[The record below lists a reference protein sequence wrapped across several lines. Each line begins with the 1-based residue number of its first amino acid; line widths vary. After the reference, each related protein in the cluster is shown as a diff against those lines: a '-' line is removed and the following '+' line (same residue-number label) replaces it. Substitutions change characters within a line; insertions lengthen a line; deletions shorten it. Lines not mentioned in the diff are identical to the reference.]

1 MSKFLFDSYKPQEV
15 DCEFYEEMKKLDS
28 FPFMKRGDV
37 LYYFFEGK
45 DNIYCQHLCNYFKV
59 IEIIVDEASNQHY
72 LKVLIYHNGKRQEA
86 TLPLSAFSSRNIH
99 SLRDVGIL
107 YNPNNAGSILAEYV
121 DRQIFEMN
129 KTVHHNKVGWFTNK
143 DGELE
148 FLGYDDE
155 YTGDIC
161 LTCSSDNPE
170 EQIQGLNHLIAD
182 SVPCQI
188 AVASGLS
195 SCIIGLLNELG
206 EVIEPPIFH
215 FYGDSSTGK
224 SSALMLGAS
233 LWGKPEFGNDIFQ
246 SWNATNNA
254 IMNSLNNNH
263 GVVLALDE
271 SSVSNKEFTNLVY
284 CISQGIEKGRLN
296 KNCSKREQ
304 RSWNTSIISSGENS
318 IVNNC
323 KKNTGISARVVEF
336 PNVKITN
343 SAEHSENIK
352 RFCLKNYGTIGQAF
366 VDVICNNELD
376 KTIREEYSSLRE
388 EISNQIKEGTAID
401 NRLCRYYAILALC
414 ARYAEQF
421 LSLNL
426 DEKQIIAFLIENN
439 HSVMPKTSMF
449 EKSYAYINE
458 WVTANPSAFINKE
471 STGTNKVGFIRNG
484 RVHFFKTA
492 FQKILKDGGFSDYN
506 IVLHT
511 FNENGVLYHERDRLS
526 LRTTINNSKVDCY
539 VINLDIET
547 DEILLALEEVFES
560 RGKEQ

>member
-1 MSKFLFDSYKPQEV
+1 MSKFLLDSYKPQLI
-15 DCEFYEEMKKLDS
+15 DYEFYEKVKKLNS
-28 FPFMKRGDV
+28 FPFLKRGDV
-37 LYYFFEGK
+37 LYYFFERG
-45 DNIYCQHLCNYFKV
+45 DDVYCQHLCNYFKV
-59 IEIIVDEASNQHY
+59 TEIIVDETSNQHT
-72 LKVLIYHNGKRQEA
+72 LKVIIHHNGNKQEA
-86 TLPLSAFSSRNIH
+86 MLPLSAFSSRNIH

-107 YNPNNAGSILAEYV
+107 YNPNNAGSTLAEYV
-121 DRQIFEMN
+121 DRQIFEMD

-170 EQIQGLNHLIAD
+170 KQIQGLNTLIED

-195 SCIIGLLNELG
+195 SCTIGLLNELG

-224 SSALMLGAS
+224 STALMLGAS
-233 LWGKPEFGNDIFQ
+233 IWGKPEFGNDIFQ

-271 SSVSNKEFTNLVY
+271 SSISNKEFTNLVY

-323 KKNTGISARVVEF
+323 KKNTGISARVIEF

-352 RFCLKNYGTIGQAF
+352 RFCLKNYGAIGEAF
-366 VDVICNNELD
+366 VIAICENDID
-376 KTIREEYSSLRE
+376 KIIREEYSSLRE
-388 EISNQIKEGTAID
+388 QISIRFKNGTAID

-414 ARYAEQF
+414 SRYAKEY
-421 LSLNL
+421 LALNL
-426 DEKQIIAFLIENN
+426 DEEKIVDFLIENN
-439 HSVMPKTSMF
+439 QSIMPKTSMF
-449 EKSYAYINE
+449 EKAYAYINE
-458 WVTANPSAFINKE
+458 WVTANPSAFINGE
-471 STGTNKVGFIRNG
+471 STGTNKVGFIRKG
-484 RVHFFKTA
+484 RAHFFKTA
-492 FQKILKDGGFSDYN
+492 FQKVLKEGGFSDYN
-506 IVLHT
+506 VVLHT
-511 FNENGVLYHERDRLS
+511 FKEHNVLHCEGDRLEF
-526 LRTTINNSKVDCY
+526 RTTINNRKVDCY
-539 VINLDIET
+539 AINLDVET
-547 DEILLALEEVFES
+547 DEILDSINEIIEN
-560 RGKEQ
+560 

>member
-1 MSKFLFDSYKPQEV
+1 MSKFLLKSYKPQEV
-15 DCEFYEEMKKLDS
+15 DYEFYENLKKEKT
-28 FPFMKRGDV
+28 FPFVKRKDI
-37 LYYFFEGK
+37 LYYYFEK
-45 DNIYCQHLCNYFKV
+45 DGYAFGQYLCNYFEI
-59 IEIIVDEASNQHY
+59 IEIIVDEASNQHS
-72 LKVLIYHNGKRQEA
+72 LKIIIYHNSEERE
-86 TLPLSAFSSRNIH
+86 TVLPLSAFSSRNIH

-107 YNPNNAGSILAEYV
+107 YNPYNAGALLAEYV
-121 DRQIFEMN
+121 DRQVLLMD

-161 LTCSSDNPE
+161 LASSSDNAE
-170 EQIQGLNHLIAD
+170 EQIQGLNDLIVD

-188 AVASGLS
+188 AMASGLS
-195 SCIIGLLNELG
+195 SCLIGLLNELG

-224 SSALMLGAS
+224 STALMLGAS
-233 LWGKPEFGNDIFQ
+233 VWGKPEFGNDIFQ

-284 CISQGIEKGRLN
+284 CMSQGIEKGRLN

-323 KKNTGISARVVEF
+323 KKNTGISARVIEF

-352 RFCLKNYGTIGQAF
+352 RFCLKNYGAIGQAF

-388 EISNQIKEGTAID
+388 EISNQINEGTAID
-401 NRLCRYYAILALC
+401 NRLCRYYAILGLC
-414 ARYAEQF
+414 SRYAKEY
-421 LSLNL
+421 LALNINK
-426 DEKQIIAFLIENN
+426 EKIIEFLIENN
-439 HSVMPKTSMF
+439 QSIMPKTTMF
-449 EKSYAYINE
+449 EKAYAYINE
-458 WVTANPSAFINKE
+458 WVTANPSAFFNGE
-471 STGTNKVGFIRNG
+471 NTGTNKVGFIRKG

-492 FQKILKDGGFSDYN
+492 FQKILKEGGFSDYTV
-506 IVLHT
+506 VLHI
-511 FNENGVLYHERDRLS
+511 FKEHNVLHCEGDRLEF
-526 LRTTINNSKVDCY
+526 RTTINNRKVDCY
-539 VINLDIET
+539 AINLDVET
-547 DEILLALEEVFES
+547 DKILEALNEIIEGE
-560 RGKEQ
+560 